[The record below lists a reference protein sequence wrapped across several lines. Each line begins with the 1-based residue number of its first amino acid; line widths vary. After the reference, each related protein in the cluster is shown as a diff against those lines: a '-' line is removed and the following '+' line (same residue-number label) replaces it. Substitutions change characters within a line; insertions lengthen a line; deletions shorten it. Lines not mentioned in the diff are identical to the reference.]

1 MKQNDWTSKLH
12 ERLDG
17 HKATVPDGLWDKIA
31 ERLDDNIAT
40 APAPLPNNH
49 NRPKT
54 ICLVAL
60 AMSAAASVAVVVM
73 VALRMNDDTINNVA
87 SKFDSPAAS
96 LHNPAPSSVFNVP
109 HRLIS
114 RIASTTNASEPTAQ
128 TPQAA
133 VLLAEATPLSE
144 DTTYRSVCET
154 PANDLQTITA
164 PDESN
169 ARPDERSST
178 SRMRKGGN
186 ANKTYNKPSA
196 TSYALT
202 QQTKHAQQSAKWNI
216 GVHAEGI
223 TTDSR
228 NTQRPMLMATRDADM
243 LVSGNPNKVQSVLS
257 NAPLQLA
264 DYSQT
269 KHHYHPMSFGLS
281 VGYNLTPRLTL
292 TTGMVYTYAS
302 SDFTSSAAGDDI
314 VETQRLHYIGVP
326 LSVKYKVWGNSAIH
340 TYAIAGCQADFNVS
354 AKMQTGDITTDADKD
369 RTQWSVGGAVGI
381 QYNIIPRMGIYA
393 EPGVRYYIDNKSS
406 VETIFK
412 EKKLNFNLQLGVR
425 VEL

>member
-40 APAPLPNNH
+40 APAPLPNNR
-49 NRPKT
+49 NRHKT
-54 ICLVAL
+54 IRLVAL

-87 SKFDSPAAS
+87 SKYNRQAAS
-96 LHNPAPSSVFNVP
+96 LHNPATSSVFNAP

-114 RIASTTNASEPTAQ
+114 RIASATHASEPMAQ
-128 TPQAA
+128 IPQTA

-144 DTTYRSVCET
+144 DTIYRSVCET
-154 PANDLQTITA
+154 PANDLQTRTA

-169 ARPDERSST
+169 ST

-186 ANKTYNKPSA
+186 ANRTYNKPSA
-196 TSYALT
+196 TSYAMT
-202 QQTKHAQQSAKWNI
+202 RQTKHTQQSARWNI

-228 NTQRPMLMATRDADM
+228 NTQRPMLMATRESDVLA
-243 LVSGNPNKVQSVLS
+243 SGNPNKVQSVLS

-314 VETQRLHYIGVP
+314 IETQRLHYIGVP
-326 LSVKYKVWGNSAIH
+326 LNLKYKVWGNNAIH
-340 TYAIAGCQADFNVS
+340 TYATAGCQADFNVS

-369 RTQWSVGGAVGI
+369 RTQWSVGGAVGV

>member
-1 MKQNDWTSKLH
+1 MKQNDWTSKLR

-31 ERLDDNIAT
+31 ERLDDNNAA
-40 APAPLPNNH
+40 APAPLLNNRNH
-49 NRPKT
+49 TKT
-54 ICLVAL
+54 IRLVAL
-60 AMSAAASVAVVVM
+60 ALSAAASVAVVVM
-73 VALRMNDDTINNVA
+73 VALRMNDDTINKVA
-87 SKFDSPAAS
+87 QIYDRPAAS
-96 LHNPAPSSVFNVP
+96 LHNPAPSSVVNAP
-109 HRLIS
+109 QRLMA
-114 RIASTTNASEPTAQ
+114 RITSTTLASKPMAQ
-128 TPQAA
+128 TPETTL
-133 VLLAEATPLSE
+133 LLAEAAPLAE

-154 PANDLQTITA
+154 PANDLQTRTA
-164 PDESN
+164 PDETN
-169 ARPDERSST
+169 ATPYESSST

-186 ANKTYNKPSA
+186 ANKPYNKPSA
-196 TSYALT
+196 TSYAMT
-202 QQTKHAQQSAKWNI
+202 RQTKHAHQSNRWNI

-228 NTQRPMLMATRDADM
+228 NTQRPMLMATRESDM

-314 VETQRLHYIGVP
+314 VETQHLHYIGVP
-326 LSVKYKVWGNSAIH
+326 LNLKYKVWGNSAIH

-369 RTQWSVGGAVGI
+369 RTQWSVGGAVGV

>member
-40 APAPLPNNH
+40 APAPLPNNR
-49 NRPKT
+49 NRHKT
-54 ICLVAL
+54 IRLVAL

-87 SKFDSPAAS
+87 SKYNRPAAS
-96 LHNPAPSSVFNVP
+96 LQNPATSSVVNAP
-109 HRLIS
+109 QRLMA
-114 RIASTTNASEPTAQ
+114 RITSTTPASEPMAQ
-128 TPQAA
+128 TTEATL
-133 VLLAEATPLSE
+133 LLAEAAPLSE

-169 ARPDERSST
+169 ST

-186 ANKTYNKPSA
+186 ANRIYNKPSA
-196 TSYALT
+196 TSYAMT
-202 QQTKHAQQSAKWNI
+202 RQTNHTQQSARWNI

-228 NTQRPMLMATRDADM
+228 NTQRPMLMATRESDM
-243 LVSGNPNKVQSVLS
+243 LASGNPNKVQSVLS

-314 VETQRLHYIGVP
+314 IETQRLHYIGVP
-326 LSVKYKVWGNSAIH
+326 LNLKYKVWGNSAIH
-340 TYAIAGCQADFNVS
+340 TYATAGCQADFNVS

-369 RTQWSVGGAVGI
+369 HTQWSVGGAVGI

>member
-1 MKQNDWTSKLH
+1 MKQNDWTSKLR
-12 ERLDG
+12 ERLDD

-31 ERLDDNIAT
+31 ERLDDNNAA
-40 APAPLPNNH
+40 APAPLLNNR

-54 ICLVAL
+54 IRLVAL
-60 AMSAAASVAVVVM
+60 ALSAAASVAVVVM

-87 SKFDSPAAS
+87 SKYNRPAAS
-96 LHNPAPSSVFNVP
+96 LHNPAPSSVVNAP
-109 HRLIS
+109 QRLMA
-114 RIASTTNASEPTAQ
+114 RITSATLASEPMAQ
-128 TPQAA
+128 TPETTL
-133 VLLAEATPLSE
+133 LLAEAAPLAE

-154 PANDLQTITA
+154 PANDLQTRTA
-164 PDESN
+164 PDETN
-169 ARPDERSST
+169 ATPYENSST

-186 ANKTYNKPSA
+186 ANKPYNKPSA
-196 TSYALT
+196 TSYAYSR
-202 QQTKHAQQSAKWNI
+202 QTASSLQSNRWTV

-228 NTQRPMLMATRDADM
+228 NTQRPMLMATRESDM

-314 VETQRLHYIGVP
+314 VETQRMHYIGVP
-326 LSVKYKVWGNSAIH
+326 LNVKYKVWGNSAIH
-340 TYAIAGCQADFNVS
+340 TYATAGCQADFNVS
-354 AKMQTGDITTDADKD
+354 AKMQTSDITTDADKD

>member
-40 APAPLPNNH
+40 TPAPLLNNR

-54 ICLVAL
+54 IRLVAL

-73 VALRMNDDTINNVA
+73 VALRMNDDTINKVA
-87 SKFDSPAAS
+87 QIYDRPAAS
-96 LHNPAPSSVFNVP
+96 LHNPTPSSVVNAP
-109 HRLIS
+109 QRLMA
-114 RIASTTNASEPTAQ
+114 RITSATPASKPMAQ
-128 TPQAA
+128 TPETTL
-133 VLLAEATPLSE
+133 LLAEAAPQSE

-154 PANDLQTITA
+154 PANDLQTRTA
-164 PDESN
+164 PDETN
-169 ARPDERSST
+169 ATPNESSST

-186 ANKTYNKPSA
+186 ANKPYNKPSA
-196 TSYALT
+196 TSYAYSR
-202 QQTKHAQQSAKWNI
+202 QTASSLQSNRWTV

-228 NTQRPMLMATRDADM
+228 NTQRPMLMATRESDM
-243 LVSGNPNKVQSVLS
+243 LASGNPNKVQSVLS

-281 VGYNLTPRLTL
+281 VGYNLTPRFTL

-314 VETQRLHYIGVP
+314 VETQRLHYIGIP
-326 LSVKYKVWGNSAIH
+326 LNVMYKVWGNSAIH
-340 TYAIAGCQADFNVS
+340 TYATAGCQADFNVS

-369 RTQWSVGGAVGI
+369 RTQWSVGGAVGV

-393 EPGVRYYIDNKSS
+393 EPGMRYYIDNKSS

>member
-40 APAPLPNNH
+40 APAPLPNNR
-49 NRPKT
+49 NRPNT
-54 ICLVAL
+54 IRLVAL

-87 SKFDSPAAS
+87 SKYNRPAAS
-96 LHNPAPSSVFNVP
+96 LHNPATSSVVNAP
-109 HRLIS
+109 QRLIS
-114 RIASTTNASEPTAQ
+114 RIASATHASKPMAQ
-128 TPQAA
+128 TTEATL
-133 VLLAEATPLSE
+133 LLAEAAPLSG

-169 ARPDERSST
+169 ATPDESHST
-178 SRMRKGGN
+178 SRIRKGGN
-186 ANKTYNKPSA
+186 ANRTYNKPSA
-196 TSYALT
+196 TSYAMTRQTKYT
-202 QQTKHAQQSAKWNI
+202 QQSNRWNI

-228 NTQRPMLMATRDADM
+228 NTQRPMLMATRESDM
-243 LVSGNPNKVQSVLS
+243 LASGNPNKVQSVLS

-281 VGYNLTPRLTL
+281 VGYNLTHCLTL

-326 LSVKYKVWGNSAIH
+326 LNLKYKVWGNNAIH
-340 TYAIAGCQADFNVS
+340 TYATAGCQADFNVS

-369 RTQWSVGGAVGI
+369 RTQWSVGGAVGV

-393 EPGVRYYIDNKSS
+393 EPGMRYYIDNKSS